1 MHDSLEGQ
9 CTLHSLYLNTGESV
23 VGLHALLFGQ
33 YCAEGG
39 EQGFLYLQL
48 EPGVVLLFLISLS
61 CMKSSE
67 ELLPVGVDLEDVQ
80 GQRMGLGEFE
90 SRFKVQEWQKDL
102 NQLRSLPK
110 LVSSIILLGGGHPLA
125 SFSVKTLQST
135 NLPRQAPADRAA
147 GNRLLFAP
155 PLSEGVGFQTLS
167 YPGSKT
173 EDSKLSFVFCHM
185 DPDHHNK

>member
-33 YCAEGG
+33 DYAEGG

-48 EPGVVLLFLISLS
+48 EPGVVLPFLISLS

-110 LVSSIILLGGGHPLA
+110 LVSSITLLGGRHPSA
-125 SFSVKTLQST
+125 SFPVKTLQSR
-135 NLPRQAPADRAA
+135 NLPRQAPASADRAA
-147 GNRLLFAP
+147 VNRL
-155 PLSEGVGFQTLS
+155 
-167 YPGSKT
+167 
-173 EDSKLSFVFCHM
+173 
-185 DPDHHNK
+185 